1 MADPKLIA
9 TLSSL
14 LTPLP
19 DVTEKQFPNHT
30 SFFTGKN
37 VFVFTSR
44 TSNRVVLKLPK
55 ERIAVLLQRDDIS
68 LLTMGKRTMKEWI
81 VIERAKPTDYKKIS
95 LSSKKQRHS
104 SKQKRR
110 NKEAALFLVSDSK
123 VHRNLGLHKHWLA
136 V

>member
-14 LTPLP
+14 LAPLP
-19 DVTEKQFPNHT
+19 GVTEKQFPNHT

-55 ERIAVLLQRDDIS
+55 ERIAALLQREDIT

-81 VIERAKPTDYKKIS
+81 VIEHSKPADYKKD
-95 LSSKKQRHS
+95 L
-104 SKQKRR
+104 
-110 NKEAALFLVSDSK
+110 ALFQEAKAFVEAEK
-123 VHRNLGLHKHWLA
+123 KKK
-136 V
+136 